1 MVDDLSRFPCV
12 VKLGKKDA
20 VEQVVRDVSIPLV
33 RSQPGML
40 RLYTGPGA
48 AGSDEFLM
56 ATVWSDLDA
65 LRGFVGTDWQKAVIP
80 KEAAD
85 RFSAT
90 ELQHYDLL
98 ESEAGHEPSLF
109 RILLEVGDMRKAAE
123 FYDALFGIA
132 GRDVGG
138 NRRYYN
144 CNSVIIGL
152 IDVAAGGNTPTPL
165 PQDLYFAV
173 DDIEGTHAR
182 ANDLHCLYDG
192 DVHGE
197 PGGEIVTRPWGERS
211 FYAAD
216 PYGNGFCF
224 VDKTTL
230 FTGSR

>member
-1 MVDDLSRFPCV
+1 MILRVFRAV
-12 VKLGKKDA
+12 VKPGKKHA
-20 VEQVVRDVSIPLV
+20 AEQVVRDVSIPLV

-56 ATVWSDLDA
+56 ATVWRDLDA
-65 LRGFVGTDWQKAVIP
+65 LRGFVGDDWQKAVIP

-85 RFSAT
+85 LFSST
-90 ELQHYDLL
+90 ELHHYDLL
-98 ESEAGHEPSLF
+98 ESESDGEPSLF
-109 RILLEVGDMRKAAE
+109 RIVLEVDNMRKAAD

-138 NRRYYN
+138 SRRYYD
-144 CNSVIIGL
+144 CGSVIVGL
-152 IDVAAGGNTPTPL
+152 VDVAASGQTPTPA
-165 PQDLYFAV
+165 PQDLYLAV
-173 DDIEGTHAR
+173 GDLDSAHAR
-182 ANDLHCLYDG
+182 AKRLDCLYDG
-192 DVHGE
+192 DIHGE

-211 FYAAD
+211 FYAVD

-230 FTGSR
+230 FTGA

>member
-1 MVDDLSRFPCV
+1 MILRVFRAV
-12 VKLGKKDA
+12 VKPGKKDA
-20 VEQVVRDVSIPLV
+20 AEQVVRDVSIPLV

-40 RLYTGPGA
+40 RLYTGPST

-56 ATVWSDLDA
+56 ATVWSDLEA
-65 LRGFVGTDWQKAVIP
+65 LRGFVGDDWQKAVIP

-85 RFSAT
+85 LFSST

-98 ESEAGHEPSLF
+98 ESEAAREPSLF
-109 RILLEVGDMRKAAE
+109 RILLEVGDLRKAAD

-138 NRRYYN
+138 NRRYYD
-144 CNSVIIGL
+144 CGSVIFGL
-152 IDVAAGGNTPTPL
+152 VDVSAGGKAPTAI

-173 DDIEGTHAR
+173 DDIEAAHAR
-182 ANDLHCLYDG
+182 AKQLHCLYEG
-192 DVHGE
+192 EVHGE
-197 PGGEIVTRPWGERS
+197 PAGEIVVRPWGERS

-230 FTGSR
+230 FTGA